1 MTNIIYISQELLQ
14 KRSNELLAQLEQA
27 LIDCLQLAEKKG
39 AWYVQELR
47 ETSLSEL
54 EEYRE
59 LAVNPSVSNIAILE
73 NEINLINQCI
83 SDLI

>member
-1 MTNIIYISQELLQ
+1 MTNISQELLQ

-39 AWYVQELR
+39 AYYLQELR
-47 ETSLSEL
+47 QTSLSEL

-59 LAVNPSVSNIAILE
+59 LAENPSIANIAVLE
-73 NEINLINQCI
+73 NEIELINQNI
-83 SDLI
+83 NDLK

>member
-27 LIDCLQLAEKKG
+27 LIDCSQLAEKKG